1 MVAGS
6 ERAGHVAPREA
17 AGPATPPMDPDP
29 RTDDIEEPTLIRGRG
44 DPLNM
49 IARLPLLAGLPQE
62 LVLAAA
68 AELEWIS
75 LPGGTE
81 LFAAGEQ
88 ADAVYFVISGCLGA
102 VDRDGRLRGRIAA
115 GESVGEMA
123 LIADQPRTATVRAL
137 RDSDVARLP
146 AAAFR
151 RLLLGNPEAML
162 RLARL
167 TVARLTA
174 SGRARPAAGPRTF
187 TLVPQDP
194 GTETDGVAAQLVAA
208 LGAWGR
214 VELVRDE
221 RGRDHTSQ
229 WFHRV
234 ESQAD
239 FVVYVAGPGESAWTR
254 LCVRQA
260 DVLLLLAGAAAIPTR
275 PGWLAGTRGATDRAE
290 LLLLH
295 GRSFSSGRAA
305 AWQSTLPGVAVHH
318 VRGPGDVARV
328 ARLMTGRALGLV
340 LSGGGARGF
349 AHLGVIRALRERG
362 VSIDLVGGSSIGAV
376 LGAGA
381 AVGWDDG
388 EMVRHFRRSF
398 VDTNPLDDY
407 TLPLLSLVA
416 GRKVGRLLRRE
427 FGEVAIE
434 DLPLPFFCV
443 SANLTSG
450 RVAVH
455 DRGLLW
461 RWLRASIAIPGVL
474 PPVFSGGEVFVD
486 GGTMNNLPV
495 DVMRGLRRGPVIG
508 VDVGAD
514 PVFTTDVEATEA
526 PPWWK
531 FVLRRGDR
539 PKRPNIVQILLRSG
553 MVNSAAASAE
563 HRQLSDL
570 LLTPP
575 LERIDLL
582 DWQAFD
588 RALEIGYR
596 CAAEA
601 LDAGA
606 LAEVL

>member
-1 MVAGS
+1 MAAGS
-6 ERAGHVAPREA
+6 KRSRHAAWRAA
-17 AGPATPPMDPDP
+17 AGPATKQVAADL
-29 RTDDIEEPTLIRGRG
+29 RTEDIEEPTLIRGLG
-44 DPLNM
+44 NPLSM

-81 LFAAGEQ
+81 LFAAGDPG
-88 ADAVYFVISGCLGA
+88 DAIYFVISGCLGA
-102 VDRDGRLRGRIAA
+102 VGRDGRLRGRIVA
-115 GESVGEMA
+115 GECVGEMA

-151 RLLLGNPEAML
+151 RLLLGNPAAML

-167 TVARLTA
+167 TVERLTA
-174 SGRARPAAGPRTF
+174 SGRPRLEAGPRTF

-194 GTETDGVAAQLVAA
+194 GVDTAGVAAGLVDA

-214 VELVRDE
+214 VELVQNE

-234 ESQAD
+234 ESQAE
-239 FVVYVAGPGESAWTR
+239 FVVYAAEPGDSAWTR

-260 DVLLLLAGAAAIPTR
+260 DVLLLLASAASEPANFR
-275 PGWLAGTRGATDRAE
+275 CVSGSREAVERAE

-295 GRSFSSGRAA
+295 GRSFRAGRATV
-305 AWQSTLPGVAVHH
+305 WRTLLPGVAVHH
-318 VRGPGDVARV
+318 VSGPSDMRRV
-328 ARLMTGRALGLV
+328 ARMLTGRAVGLV

-349 AHLGVIRALRERG
+349 AHIGVIRALREHG
-362 VSIDLVGGSSIGAV
+362 VPIDLVGGSSIGAI

-381 AVGWDDG
+381 AAGWSDR
-388 EMVRHFRRSF
+388 EMVHNFRRSF
-398 VDTNPLDDY
+398 VDTNPLADY

-427 FGEVAIE
+427 FGDIAIE
-434 DLPLPFFCV
+434 DLATPFFCV
-443 SANLTSG
+443 SANLTTG

-461 RWLRASIAIPGVL
+461 RWLRASVAIPGVL
-474 PPVFSGGEVFVD
+474 PPVFRGGEIFVD
-486 GGTMNNLPV
+486 GGTMNNLPI
-495 DVMRGLRRGPVIG
+495 DLMRGLRRGPVIG

-514 PVFTTDVEATEA
+514 PAFSTDLEETEA

-531 FVLRRGDR
+531 FVIRRSAR
-539 PKRPNIVQILLRSG
+539 PKRPNILQILLRAG
-553 MVNSAAASAE
+553 MVNSAATTAE
-563 HRQLSDL
+563 QRQLSDL

-575 LERIDLL
+575 LESVDLL

-588 RALEIGYR
+588 QAIEIGYR
-596 CAAEA
+596 CAAGQLA
-601 LDAGA
+601 AGA
-606 LAEVL
+606 LRGIV